1 MTYLNNNQFF
11 KKKETFVLIFLVLLS
26 VLIRIPIIFIFGDT
40 NLDWEWGQLVNNL
53 IAYDTLSY
61 KKFDDFLLPNLYMP
75 PLYAYY
81 LYLFSFLNLELHNY
95 INVVLFSQALLAAVS
110 VAIFYK
116 INKIFFSQKV
126 SFYSSLIFSFFPIHA
141 YACSQISSISL
152 QIFLLL
158 AFFYFFFQLNKKK
171 DFLTTFTFSLIS
183 GLLILLRGEFILIL
197 IISILYLFIFFKV
210 NLKNILIIII
220 ISLITISPYL
230 IRNILIFEEITITKS
245 FGFNLWKGNNI
256 NSGVEGSEFMNEK
269 LKEKIDA
276 VYKNKLFRIN
286 VDKIFMK
293 EAIKNISDA
302 PRKYFTL
309 YIKKIISFI
318 FIDVDSTQPNYY
330 NPLHYLPLLLI
341 GITSLIGIIL
351 SDKKSSKM
359 NYLILIFFLNILI
372 FSSFFILP
380 RYKLAILPLQLIFT
394 NIFILNIKKYFIKS

>member
-26 VLIRIPIIFIFGDT
+26 VLIRIPIIFIFGDI

-53 IAYDTLSY
+53 IAHDTLSY
-61 KKFDDFLLPNLYMP
+61 RKFDDFLLPNLFMP

-152 QIFLLL
+152 QTFFLLS
-158 AFFYFFFQLNKKK
+158 FFYFFFQLNKKK

-256 NSGVEGSEFMNEK
+256 NSGVEGSEFMNKK

-286 VDKIFMK
+286 MDKIFME
-293 EAIKNISDA
+293 EAIKNISDS
-302 PRKYFTL
+302 PIKYFTL

-330 NPLHYLPLLLI
+330 NPLHYLP
-341 GITSLIGIIL
+341 
-351 SDKKSSKM
+351 
-359 NYLILIFFLNILI
+359 
-372 FSSFFILP
+372 
-380 RYKLAILPLQLIFT
+380 
-394 NIFILNIKKYFIKS
+394 